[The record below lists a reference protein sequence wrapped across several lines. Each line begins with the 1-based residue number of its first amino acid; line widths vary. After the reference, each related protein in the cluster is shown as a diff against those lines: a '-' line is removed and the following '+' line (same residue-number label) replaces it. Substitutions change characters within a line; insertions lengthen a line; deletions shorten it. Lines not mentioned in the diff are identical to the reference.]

1 MPLSSSCTNR
11 VCKAV
16 GRGHVKRVLIW
27 KLRFEPAWVRPP
39 LRYYLAKMASFA
51 IGIESVSPTAP
62 SFTTTS
68 ASEPELTTANSLSAS
83 TTALPTPSYR
93 LPGDL
98 RPEHYTLEIKT
109 FLDGENSRF
118 EGRVLIR
125 VKCEKDTSRVVVHS
139 TDLILNTDQVRVG
152 DKEIIGHE
160 FDTRNEFYIIK
171 LKEEL
176 KSGSKY
182 VIEIP
187 FEGNLTTSLK
197 GYYRSSYKDKA
208 TGDIKWVATTQF
220 EAIDARR
227 AFPCFDEPAMKAVF
241 QVNMIRRKGFT
252 SISNMTLAKT
262 VELKDDWFRDEYVES
277 VRMSTYLLAFV
288 VSDFAHLQ
296 SNPGNTTFRVWARQ
310 DAIEQAR
317 YSLEIG
323 PKVLDFFEE
332 YFNVPYPLP
341 KMDMIAVPDFS
352 SGAMENWGLVTYSEK
367 AMLYEEGVS
376 EINDKEEVT
385 RVVAHELAHQW
396 FGNLVTMKWWDDLW
410 LNEGFAVYVQV
421 LGTDHVQPSIN
432 YPDSKA
438 VSSLLDIFSKD
449 SLKSSHPVS
458 NNIQHPSE
466 IWQLFDDITFAKGYL
481 VLRMLNYVLGEETFR
496 QGVSRYLK
504 THQYGNAVQNDLWA
518 SFEEQSRDDSARDSS
533 RTETP
538 REATVKEIMDS
549 WTLQTGYPVIH
560 VTRNYEAGTA
570 ELTQNRFVT
579 DWLGRS
585 SEDRESLWWVPISY
599 TDPSNAILDMSTKP
613 RFWMNTSNAT
623 LKGLPK
629 KDQWLLL
636 NVNATALYRINY
648 DTENWNLL
656 STALRTEKNHGG
668 IPTLNRVQIIDDA
681 FNLARAGLL
690 NYNFTLNLLRY
701 LRHEREYLPWQ
712 TAFSNLEY
720 ISDMTNRGGGY
731 GQFRKFVRA
740 LLTPVYNALDEPF
753 KISVAGETI
762 PQMKHRAQV
771 VSWSYSMGV
780 SDCEE
785 KVVALFKTWQQQ
797 TEDPDVVNPIP
808 VELRSVV
815 YCNAVASGGE
825 PAWDFLW
832 KRFLGSNVAAEK
844 SKLLSAL
851 GCAREMWLLHRYLY
865 MSLNETSGI
874 RKQDIATVFY
884 SVATSSSFFY
894 IAREFLFS
902 RIKDI
907 HSYVSPDFSQIG
919 LLVKHVSHLMSTKN
933 DFEQIKQFVELNSEY
948 LKDVKYA
955 VKEALENVELNVQ
968 WHSRYYPTVVEWLS
982 SHENEEFST

>member
-1 MPLSSSCTNR
+1 MGSANLLI
-11 VCKAV
+11 
-16 GRGHVKRVLIW
+16 VL
-27 KLRFEPAWVRPP
+27 L
-39 LRYYLAKMASFA
+39 LMASFA
-51 IGIESVSPTAP
+51 FGIESVSPRSP

-125 VKCEKDTSRVVVHS
+125 VKCEKDTSRVVLHS

-152 DKEIIGHE
+152 DREIVGHE
-160 FDTRNEFYIIK
+160 FDTQNEFYIIK

-182 VIEIP
+182 LIEIP
-187 FEGNLTTSLK
+187 FKGNLTTSLA
-197 GYYRSSYKDKA
+197 GYYRTSYQDKA
-208 TGDIKWVATTQF
+208 TGDKKWVATTQF
-220 EAIDARR
+220 VSVDARR

-252 SISNMTLAKT
+252 SISNMPLAKS
-262 VELKDDWFRDEYVES
+262 VQLEADWFRDEYVES
-277 VRMSTYLLAFV
+277 VRMSTYLVAFV

-323 PKVLDFFEE
+323 PKMLDFFEE

-341 KMDMIAVPDFS
+341 KMDMIALPDLTMNS
-352 SGAMENWGLVTYSEK
+352 MENWGMVTYEETC
-367 AMLYEEGVS
+367 MLYEESNS
-376 EINDKEEVT
+376 EIISKELVT
-385 RVVAHELAHQW
+385 VVVAHELSHQW

-410 LNEGFAVYVQV
+410 LNEGFATYLEG
-421 LGTDHVQPSIN
+421 LGTDHVQPSWN
-432 YPDSKA
+432 YLDNMA
-438 VSSLLDIFSKD
+438 VRCLLGIFSKD

-458 NNIQHPSE
+458 NDIQHPSE
-466 IWQLFDDITFAKGYL
+466 IRQLFDDISYSKGYL
-481 VLRMLNYVLGEETFR
+481 VLRMLNYILGEENFR

-504 THQYGNAVQNDLWA
+504 THQYGSAVQDDLWA
-518 SFEEQSRDDSARDSS
+518 TFEEQLRDDSANDSS
-533 RTETP
+533 RTDEVP
-538 REATVKEIMDS
+538 RDATVKEIMDS

-560 VTRNYEAGTA
+560 VMRNYEEGSA
-570 ELTQNRFVT
+570 ELWQNRFVT

-599 TDPSNAILDMSTKP
+599 TDPSNALLDMSTKP

-629 KDQWLLL
+629 KAQWLLL

-648 DTENWNLL
+648 DSENWDLL

-690 NYNFTLNLLRY
+690 EYNLALNLLRY
-701 LRHEREYLPWQ
+701 LRHETEYFPWKA
-712 TAFSNLEY
+712 AFSNLEY
-720 ISDMTNRGGGY
+720 LSRMTKRGGGY
-731 GQFRKFVRA
+731 GPFRKFIRA

-753 KISVAGETI
+753 KPTLARNTP

-771 VSWSYSMGV
+771 LDWSCSLGV
-780 SDCEE
+780 SDCKE
-785 KVVALFKTWQQQ
+785 KTAALFKTWQKQ
-797 TEDPDVVNPIP
+797 TEDPDIVNPIP

-815 YCNAVASGGE
+815 YCNAVESGGE
-825 PAWDFLW
+825 PAWDFVW

-851 GCAREMWLLHRYLY
+851 GCAREMWLLHRFLDL
-865 MSLNETSGI
+865 SLNETSGI
-874 RKQDIATVFY
+874 RNHEVTHVFN
-884 SVATSSSFFY
+884 SVATSSKGFY

-907 HSYVSPDFSQIG
+907 HSYVSPDFSRVG
-919 LLVKHVSHLMSTKN
+919 KYVDSVSHLMSKKN
-933 DFEQIKQFVELNSEY
+933 DLEQIKQFVELNSEY
-948 LKDVKYA
+948 LKDAKYA
-955 VKEALENVELNVQ
+955 VKEALENVESNVQ
-968 WHSRYYPTVVEWLS
+968 WHSRYYSTVIEWLS
-982 SHENEEFST
+982 SNANEELFA

>member
-1 MPLSSSCTNR
+1 MGSSNLLI
-11 VCKAV
+11 
-16 GRGHVKRVLIW
+16 VL
-27 KLRFEPAWVRPP
+27 L
-39 LRYYLAKMASFA
+39 LMTSFA
-51 IGIESVSPTAP
+51 FGIESVSPTAP

-93 LPGDL
+93 LPEDL

-125 VKCEKDTSRVVVHS
+125 VKCEEDTSRVVLHS
-139 TDLILNTDQVRVG
+139 TDLILKTDQVRVG
-152 DKEIIGHE
+152 DKEIVGHE
-160 FDTRNEFYIIK
+160 FDTQNEFYIIK

-208 TGDIKWVATTQF
+208 TGGKKWIATTQF

-252 SISNMTLAKT
+252 SISNMPLAKT
-262 VELKDDWFRDEYVES
+262 VELEADWFRDEYVES
-277 VRMSTYLLAFV
+277 VRMSTYLVAFV

-323 PKVLDFFEE
+323 PKVLEFFEE

-341 KMDMIAVPDFS
+341 KMDMIALPDFS
-352 SGAMENWGLVTYSEK
+352 AGAMENWGLVTYRET

-376 EINDKEEVT
+376 DTNAKEWVT
-385 RVVAHELAHQW
+385 SVVAHELAHQW
-396 FGNLVTMKWWDDLW
+396 FGNLVTMKWWDDIW
-410 LNEGFAVYVQV
+410 LNEGFASYVQG
-421 LGTDHVQPSIN
+421 LGTNHVQPSIN
-432 YPDSKA
+432 YPDSMA
-438 VSSLLDIFSKD
+438 VRSLLDIFSKD

-466 IWQLFDDITFAKGYL
+466 IWQLFDDISYSKGYL

-496 QGVSRYLK
+496 RGVGRYLK
-504 THQYGNAVQNDLWA
+504 THQYSNAVQNDLWA

-560 VTRNYEAGTA
+560 VKRNYGEGSA
-570 ELTQNRFVT
+570 ELCQNRFVT
-579 DWLGRS
+579 DSLGRS

-599 TDPSNAILDMSTKP
+599 TDPSNALLDMSTKP

-648 DTENWNLL
+648 DSENWELL

-681 FNLARAGLL
+681 FNLAKAGLL
-690 NYNFTLNLLRY
+690 EYNLALNLLRY
-701 LRHEREYLPWQ
+701 LRHEREYLPWK
-712 TAFSNLEY
+712 TSFSNLEY
-720 ISDMTNRGGGY
+720 FSRMTKRGGGY
-731 GQFRKFVRA
+731 GPFRKFVRA
-740 LLTPVYNALDEPF
+740 LITPVYNALDEPF
-753 KISVAGETI
+753 KLSVAGETI
-762 PQMKHRAQV
+762 PQIKHRAQV
-771 VSWSYSMGV
+771 VSWSCSLGV
-780 SDCEE
+780 SDCEG
-785 KVVALFKTWQQQ
+785 KAVALFKTWQQQ

-815 YCNAVASGGE
+815 YCKAVESGGE
-825 PAWDFLW
+825 PAWDFVW
-832 KRFLGSNVAAEK
+832 KRFLGSNVAAER
-844 SKLLSAL
+844 SKLRSAL
-851 GCAREMWLLHRYLY
+851 GCAREMWLLHRYLD

-874 RKQDIATVFY
+874 RKQDASSVFN
-884 SVATSSSFFY
+884 SVATSSSGFY

-919 LLVKHVSHLMSTKN
+919 YFVEGVSYLMSTKN
-933 DFEQIKQFVELNSEY
+933 DLEQIKQFVELNSEY
-948 LKDVKYA
+948 LKDSKYA
-955 VKEALENVELNVQ
+955 VKEAVENVELNVQ
-968 WHSRYYPTVVEWLS
+968 WHSRYYSTVVEWLS
-982 SHENEEFST
+982 SHANKEFSA